1 MSARQTSSYIN
12 HSALGI
18 VFLTVFLDLLG
29 FGIVL
34 PLMPIYAQ
42 LPQFHASS
50 AEIGWLM
57 AVYSLMQ
64 FIFAPIWGRMSDHV
78 GRKPILIIGLFGS
91 AVAHLFYGLAG
102 SLTVLFLSRMVAGMA
117 GANLATAQAV
127 VADVTS
133 PDKRAGAMG
142 MIGAAF
148 GLGFVLGPAL
158 GGLLSG
164 PDFGNHP
171 EYAPFAASALCFCN
185 GVLGI
190 FLLPETRQAGRGGR
204 QWVSPLSVDPW
215 KAAFSHPMV
224 GMLLL
229 IGLLLTTGFASFE
242 VALPLYGGLRLG
254 WSLTTVGYF
263 FAYVGVLITLV
274 QGFLVRRTVPRL
286 GEVRAASFGF
296 TLLILAFA
304 MLASGPGLGM
314 LIIITIPLT
323 VGFGL
328 LSPSLSALLSRI
340 SPENIQGTIMGLYQS
355 VNSLGRVIGPSLGGF
370 FFAAHRAGMHGP
382 VAPFVAAC
390 AMLVPAMLLLLGY
403 VAPRHPLHRQR
414 V

>member
-1 MSARQTSSYIN
+1 MSTEQPSSYIN

-42 LPQFHASS
+42 LPQFHATST
-50 AEIGWLM
+50 EIGWLM
-57 AVYSLMQ
+57 ATYSLMQ
-64 FIFAPIWGRMSDHV
+64 FIFAPVWGRMSDHV

-91 AVAHLFYGLAG
+91 AAAHLVYGLAG
-102 SLTVLFLSRMVAGMA
+102 SLTVLFLARIVAGIT

-171 EYAPFAASALCFCN
+171 EYAPYAAAVLCLCN

-190 FLLPETRQAGRGGR
+190 FLLPETRRAGGQGR
-204 QWVSPLSVDPW
+204 QWVSPLSLEPW
-215 KAAFSHPMV
+215 RAAFSQPMV
-224 GMLLL
+224 GMLLV

-254 WSLTTVGYF
+254 WSLTTVGYY
-263 FAYVGVLITLV
+263 FAYVGILITLV
-274 QGFLVRRTVPRL
+274 QGLLVRRIVPRL
-286 GEVRAASFGF
+286 GEVRAATLGF
-296 TLLILAFA
+296 VLLLMAFVLLAA
-304 MLASGPGLGM
+304 GPDLGLLML
-314 LIIITIPLT
+314 ITIPLT
-323 VGFGL
+323 LGIGL

-340 SPENIQGTIMGLYQS
+340 SSEESQGTIMGLYQS
-355 VNSLGRVIGPSLGGF
+355 INSLGRVIGPSLGGF
-370 FFAAHRAGMHGP
+370 FFAAHHAGLHGP
-382 VAPFVAAC
+382 VAPFLAAC
-390 AMLVPAMLLLLGY
+390 ALLVPAMLLLLAY
-403 VAPRHPLHRQR
+403 VAPRHPLAPGRT
-414 V
+414 

>member
-1 MSARQTSSYIN
+1 MGTRSSASYIN

-42 LPQFHASS
+42 LPQFHATST
-50 AEIGWLM
+50 EIGWLM

-64 FIFAPIWGRMSDHV
+64 FIFAPVWGRLSDHV

-91 AVAHLFYGLAG
+91 AAAHLVYGLAG
-102 SLTVLFLSRMVAGMA
+102 SLPVLFLARMVAGVA

-133 PDKRAGAMG
+133 PDKRAAGMG

-148 GLGFVLGPAL
+148 GLGFVVGPAL

-171 EYAPFAASALCFCN
+171 EYAPYAAALLCFIN
-185 GVLGI
+185 GAMGML
-190 FLLPETRQAGRGGR
+190 LLPETRQTGGQRR
-204 QWVSPLSVDPW
+204 QWISPFSIEPW
-215 KAAFSHPMV
+215 RLAFFHPLV

-229 IGLLLTTGFASFE
+229 VSMLLVTGFAGFE
-242 VALPLYGGLRLG
+242 VALPLYGKLKLG

-263 FAYVGVLITLV
+263 FAYVGVLITVV
-274 QGFLVRRTVPRL
+274 QGLLVRRVVPRL
-286 GEVRAASFGF
+286 GEVRTAKAGF
-296 TLLILAFA
+296 ALLILAFA
-304 MLASGPGLGM
+304 LLAAAPGLGM
-314 LIIITIPLT
+314 LLLIAVPLT

-328 LSPSLSALLSRI
+328 L
-340 SPENIQGTIMGLYQS
+340 T
-355 VNSLGRVIGPSLGGF
+355 
-370 FFAAHRAGMHGP
+370 
-382 VAPFVAAC
+382 
-390 AMLVPAMLLLLGY
+390 
-403 VAPRHPLHRQR
+403 
-414 V
+414 

>member
-1 MSARQTSSYIN
+1 LTTRSTPSYIN

-42 LPQFHASS
+42 LPQFHATST
-50 AEIGWLM
+50 EIGWLM

-64 FIFAPIWGRMSDHV
+64 FIFAPIWGRLSDHV

-91 AVAHLFYGLAG
+91 AAAHLVYGLAG
-102 SLTVLFLSRMVAGMA
+102 SLPVLFLARLVAGVS

-133 PDKRAGAMG
+133 PDKRAGGMG

-171 EYAPFAASALCFCN
+171 EYAPYAASALCFLN
-185 GVLGI
+185 GVMGI
-190 FLLPETRQAGRGGR
+190 LLLPETRLVGRQQR
-204 QWVSPLSVDPW
+204 QWVSPLSIGPW
-215 KAAFSHPMV
+215 KLAFSHPLV

-229 IGLLLTTGFASFE
+229 VSMLLITGFASFE
-242 VALPLYGGLRLG
+242 VALPLYGKLKLG
-254 WSLTTVGYF
+254 WSLTGVGYF
-263 FAYVGVLITLV
+263 FAYVGILITVV
-274 QGFLVRRTVPRL
+274 QGLLVRRVVPRL
-286 GEVRAASFGF
+286 GEARTAKLGF
-296 TLLILAFA
+296 ALLILAFA
-304 MLASGPGLGM
+304 LLAAAPGREL
-314 LIIITIPLT
+314 LLVIAVPLT

-328 LSPSLSALLSRI
+328 LTPSLSSLLSRI
-340 SPENIQGTIMGLYQS
+340 TSRDVQGTIMGLYQS
-355 VNSLGRVIGPSLGGF
+355 VNSLGRVIGPTLGGF
-370 FFAAHRAGMHGP
+370 FFATQSAGMHGP

-390 AMLVPAMLLLLGY
+390 GMLVPAVLLLSY
-403 VAPRHPLHRQR
+403 VASRHP

>member
-1 MSARQTSSYIN
+1 MRTRSNASYIN

-50 AEIGWLM
+50 TEIGWLM

-64 FIFAPIWGRMSDHV
+64 FIFAPLWGRMSDHV

-91 AVAHLFYGLAG
+91 AAAHLVYGLAG
-102 SLTVLFLSRMVAGMA
+102 SLTVLFLARVVAGVS

-127 VADVTS
+127 IADVTS
-133 PDKRAGAMG
+133 PDKRAAGMG

-171 EYAPFAASALCFCN
+171 EYAPYAASLLCFLN
-185 GVLGI
+185 GVMGI
-190 FLLPETRQAGRGGR
+190 ILLPETRRSDGQRK
-204 QWVSPLSVDPW
+204 QWVSPLSVEPW
-215 KAAFSHPMV
+215 KLAFGQSLV
-224 GMLLL
+224 AMLLL
-229 IGLLLTTGFASFE
+229 VSMLLITGFASFE
-242 VALPLYGGLRLG
+242 VALPLYGKLKLG
-254 WSLTTVGYF
+254 WSLTSVGYF

-274 QGFLVRRTVPRL
+274 QGVLVRRVVPWL
-286 GEVRAASFGF
+286 GEVRTAAAGF
-296 TLLILAFA
+296 VLLILAFV
-304 MLASGPGLGM
+304 MLAAAPGPGM
-314 LIIITIPLT
+314 LLVIAVPLT

-328 LSPSLSALLSRI
+328 LTPSLSSLLSRI
-340 SPENIQGTIMGLYQS
+340 TSSDTQGTVMGLYQS
-355 VNSLGRVIGPSLGGF
+355 VNSLGRVIGPALGGF
-370 FFAAHRAGMHGP
+370 FFATEAAGMHGP

-390 AMLVPAMLLLLGY
+390 VMLVPAMVLLSF
-403 VAPRHPLHRQR
+403 VAARHP

>member
-1 MSARQTSSYIN
+1 MRTGPSASYIN

-50 AEIGWLM
+50 TQIGWLM

-91 AVAHLFYGLAG
+91 AAAHLVYGLAG
-102 SLTVLFLSRMVAGMA
+102 SLTVLFLARMVAGVS

-127 VADVTS
+127 IADVTS
-133 PDKRAGAMG
+133 PDKRAAGMG

-148 GLGFVLGPAL
+148 GLGFVIGPAL

-171 EYAPFAASALCFCN
+171 EYAPYAASVLCFLN
-185 GVLGI
+185 GIMGI
-190 FLLPETRQAGRGGR
+190 LLLPETRRAGGQAK
-204 QWVSPLSVDPW
+204 QWVSPLSIEPW
-215 KAAFSHPMV
+215 KLAFSHPLV
-224 GMLLL
+224 AMLLL
-229 IGLLLTTGFASFE
+229 VSMLLITGFASFE
-242 VALPLYGGLRLG
+242 VALPLYGKLKLG
-254 WSLTTVGYF
+254 WSLTSVGYF
-263 FAYVGVLITLV
+263 FAYIGVLITVV
-274 QGFLVRRTVPRL
+274 QGLLVRRVVPWL
-286 GEVRAASFGF
+286 GEVRTAMAGF
-296 TLLILAFA
+296 VMLILAFA
-304 MLASGPGLGM
+304 LLAAAPGPGM
-314 LIIITIPLT
+314 LMVIAVPLT

-328 LSPSLSALLSRI
+328 LTPSLSALLSRI
-340 SPENIQGTIMGLYQS
+340 TSHDAQGTVMGLYQS
-355 VNSLGRVIGPSLGGF
+355 VNSLGRVVGPALGGF
-370 FFAAHRAGMHGP
+370 FFAAQTMGMHGP
-382 VAPFVAAC
+382 SAPFVAAC
-390 AMLVPAMLLLLGY
+390 AMLVPAMLLLAY
-403 VAPRHPLHRQR
+403 VATRHP